1 MSTQQTLPASSVP
14 QAKHSSGSSHTI
26 FDFINYP
33 ADKNDTKRVQFH
45 CSPIMQFINALRA
58 PRTDLY
64 DEFIKEVLNYI
75 RNHVYEDFAHY
86 SQAIKELVDIGSLS
100 DDYYLLEINKYT
112 HSYIKENFADFE
124 KRIHNSPSFKQK
136 LSIILSICF
145 PIIEDDKF
153 KNIRICFG
161 SLVEFFVGL
170 IYMLYYLFS
179 SNLSNTVRVIIW
191 LLILFMNSLS
201 SYLHNTKIWP
211 FRILYSVIISLTLFR
226 FSSKKEQN
234 QEFIEFL
241 GKISIN
247 NENNNT
253 SIRLRVPSSALSS
266 SDKLYSLLFIFVG
279 TIAIIKSFHKLTKMI
294 WK

>member
-14 QAKHSSGSSHTI
+14 QTKHSSGSSHTI

-33 ADKNDTKRVQFH
+33 VDKNDTKRVQFH
-45 CSPIMQFINALRA
+45 GSSIMQFINALQVQQK
-58 PRTDLY
+58 DLY
-64 DEFIKEVLNYI
+64 NAFIKEVLNYI

-86 SQAIKELVDIGSLS
+86 SQAIKELVDIETLS
-100 DDYYLLEINKYT
+100 DDYYLLDINKYT

-124 KRIHNSPSFKQK
+124 KRINNSPSFKQK

-145 PIIEDDKF
+145 PINEDDKF

-161 SLVEFFVGL
+161 SLVEFFAGL
-170 IYMLYYLFS
+170 IYMLYYMFS

-191 LLILFMNSLS
+191 LLILFMNTLS

-211 FRILYSVIISLTLFR
+211 FPILYLVLITLTLLR
-226 FSSKKEQN
+226 FSSNKEQN

-241 GKISIN
+241 GNISISN
-247 NENNNT
+247 DNNNT
-253 SIRLRVPSSALSS
+253 SIRIRVPSSALSS
-266 SDKLYSLLFIFVG
+266 SDELYSLLSIFVG
-279 TIAIIKSFHKLTKMI
+279 TIAIIKSCHKLTKFSF
-294 WK
+294 